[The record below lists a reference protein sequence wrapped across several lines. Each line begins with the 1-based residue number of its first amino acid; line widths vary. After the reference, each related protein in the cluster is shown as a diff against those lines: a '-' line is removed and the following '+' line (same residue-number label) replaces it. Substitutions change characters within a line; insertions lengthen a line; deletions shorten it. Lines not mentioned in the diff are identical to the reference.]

1 MQNNERIHEALEKL
15 KQQRDEL
22 RLKMHLAKA
31 DARDEWDELE
41 GKLEHLRER
50 AKAAG
55 SEASEASGDVGE
67 ALRSLASEI
76 KKGYARIRDQL

>member
-1 MQNNERIHEALEKL
+1 MQNKERVQEAVEKL

-41 GKLEHLRER
+41 GKWEHLKER

-55 SEASEASGDVGE
+55 GEASEASGDVGE
-67 ALRSLASEI
+67 AFKSLASEI
-76 KKGYARIRDQL
+76 KKGYERIRSQL